1 MGHGTTHF
9 SNSIYAALDYAFKDK
24 GHPNIF
30 LATVEAY
37 PSIDSLKRL
46 VDAYKPEE
54 IVLAPFMIVAGD
66 HAKNDMAGDDPDSW
80 YNKFKAAGY
89 KVTPILKGLGEYRG
103 IQELF
108 VEHLKTIEQ

>member
-1 MGHGTTHF
+1 M
-9 SNSIYAALDYAFKDK
+9 SIAGLPPTALTGGGRWKQRSI
-24 GHPNIF
+24 G
-30 LATVEAY
+30 EA
-37 PSIDSLKRL
+37 
-46 VDAYKPEE
+46 

-66 HAKNDMAGDDPDSW
+66 HAKNDMAGDDTDSW